1 MLDSVIRGGT
11 VVDGTGAPARQADV
25 GIRDG
30 RIVEI
35 GKISDEAA
43 ETIDADGLVVAPG
56 FVDPHTHYDAQ
67 LFWDPAATPSN
78 LHGVTSMIA
87 GNCGFTLA
95 PVNPEDADYLRRMM
109 AKVEGMPLPA
119 LETGVP
125 WSWRLVRRLPRRGR
139 RPRRPERRLP
149 RRPLRAAPQ
158 RDGRRRDRQRG
169 HARPARGD
177 DAAARGLDRGRRAR
191 LLHHAVVHALRRRRR
206 AGRLALGERT
216 KKCSSCAGRCRDHEG
231 TTLEYVT
238 SGCLRGFSDDE
249 VEQMAAMTLAGRR
262 PLNWNVLTIDSR
274 EPQRY
279 HDQVGACEHAR
290 AQGGTAI
297 ALTMPTL
304 VEMNMSFRN
313 YCALFMLPGWSD
325 VMSLP
330 VPERIAKL
338 RDPAVRQWMN
348 ERARSPEAGVF
359 SRLASWGRYQI
370 GDTYSAANDG
380 LKGRVVADLAERE
393 NRGTFDT
400 LLDIVIND
408 DLQTILW
415 PLPSDSDLKSWQMR
429 AEAWEHPLVLIGGSD
444 AGAHLDRMCGAPYT
458 TSFLADTLR
467 GRQLIS
473 LERCVQLMTQAPA
486 QLFGLRERGE
496 LREGNHADVVMFD
509 PGDGRDRRGEA
520 RQRPARRHRPP
531 VRRRDRRAARDRER
545 HDDRDDGKQTG
556 ALPRQGAA
564 LRPRHLHGPD
574 PRRPVTVFPCQQFG
588 AERAHVPVFLPTV
601 GSETRSQR
609 LFSSQQLGGFAGVR
623 AGQVTRS
630 RMETSRSTAS
640 SPGGPYHHECRI

>member
-1 MLDSVIRGGT
+1 MLDSVIRGGS
-11 VVDGTGAPARQADV
+11 VVDGTGAPARTTDV

-35 GKISDEAA
+35 GNISEEAA
-43 ETIDADGLVVAPG
+43 ETIDAGGMVVAPG
-56 FVDPHTHYDAQ
+56 FVDPHVHYDAQ
-67 LFWDPAATPSN
+67 LFWDAAATPSN

-95 PVNPEDADYLRRMM
+95 PLNDGDADYIRRMM

-125 WSWRLVRRLPRRGR
+125 WSWNSFAEYLGALDGNVGLNVGFLVGHCAIRRNVMGTEAVRREATADELDTM
-139 RPRRPERRLP
+139 
-149 RRPLRAAPQ
+149 LRVLDESIAAGGLGFSTTLSFTHS
-158 RDGRRRDRQRG
+158 DGDGEPVASRWASNDE
-169 HARPARGD
+169 
-177 DAAARGLDRGRRAR
+177 
-191 LLHHAVVHALRRRRR
+191 V
-206 AGRLALGERT
+206 LALCKAVSTR
-216 KKCSSCAGRCRDHEG
+216 EG

-238 SGCLRGFSDDE
+238 SGSLRGFTEEE

-279 HDQVGACEHAR
+279 HDQVAACEHAR

-325 VMSLP
+325 VMNLP
-330 VPERIAKL
+330 VEERMAKL

-348 ERARSPEAGVF
+348 DNAHSPEAGVIG
-359 SRLASWGRYQI
+359 RLASWGRYQI
-370 GDTYSAANDG
+370 GDTYSAANEG
-380 LKGRVVADLAERE
+380 LKGRVISEMAERA
-393 NRGTFDT
+393 NKGTFDT
-400 LLDIVIND
+400 LVDTVLND
-408 DLQTILW
+408 ELKTVLW
-415 PLPSDSDLKSWQMR
+415 PLPSDNDLKSWQMR
-429 AEAWEHPLVLIGGSD
+429 AEAWDHPLVLIGGSD

-486 QLFGLRERGE
+486 QLFGLRDRGE
-496 LREGNHADVVMFD
+496 LRPGAFADVVMFD
-509 PGDGRDRRGEA
+509 PESVATGEVQLVDDLPGGERRLYADAIGVQRVMVNGTTIVESGKDTGARPGTVFRSGRDTYTVPI
-520 RQRPARRHRPP
+520 PA
-531 VRRRDRRAARDRER
+531 D
-545 HDDRDDGKQTG
+545 
-556 ALPRQGAA
+556 L
-564 LRPRHLHGPD
+564 
-574 PRRPVTVFPCQQFG
+574 
-588 AERAHVPVFLPTV
+588 
-601 GSETRSQR
+601 
-609 LFSSQQLGGFAGVR
+609 
-623 AGQVTRS
+623 
-630 RMETSRSTAS
+630 
-640 SPGGPYHHECRI
+640 